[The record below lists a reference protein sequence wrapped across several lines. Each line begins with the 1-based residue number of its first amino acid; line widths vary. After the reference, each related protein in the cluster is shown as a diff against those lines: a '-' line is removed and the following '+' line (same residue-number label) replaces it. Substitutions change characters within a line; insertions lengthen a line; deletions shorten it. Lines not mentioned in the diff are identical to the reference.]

1 MPGSVTS
8 MSPPDALPDALPDP
22 LPQPAPDAVRRWHAV
37 VDCADP
43 ARRSALLSDLLADDV
58 VFRSP
63 AVHRPQEGRALS
75 TAYLEAAM
83 VVLGPT
89 LTYEREL
96 VTGDSACLEFRA
108 DLGGVVVHGVDL
120 LRWDEDGR
128 LVDFTVMVRPMKG
141 LQALVERMAEQLR

>member
-1 MPGSVTS
+1 MTLPDA
-8 MSPPDALPDALPDP
+8 PPDAPPK
-22 LPQPAPDAVRRWHAV
+22 PDAVRRWHAV

-43 ARRSALLSDLLADDV
+43 SERSALLTDLLADDV

-63 AVHRPQEGRALS
+63 AVHAAQEGRRLT

-96 VTGDSACLEFRA
+96 VTGASACLEFRA
-108 DLGGVVVHGVDL
+108 DLDGIAVHGVDL
-120 LRWDEDGR
+120 LRWDDDGR

-141 LQALVERMAEQLR
+141 LQALVARMAAQLR